1 MAYLIYVENVLMPV
15 TPSKITRKV
24 PGKNEEIELLGGKTV
39 LNLQEP
45 GLTEWSMDFLL
56 PKTKYPFV
64 NIISDK
70 QELRSQ
76 DFYLTHFNTLM
87 AKAKPFDFMIIR
99 TKPNGVWDL
108 GEENGTFKIDIPNN
122 DTENPVY
129 VNDLDGILNK
139 CKCTI
144 EEFTDEDNTD
154 NGFDKVISV
163 TFKKYLDY
171 STKTVKLVTDK
182 KTNKTT
188 ATTVKAR
195 DTSSKTT
202 PSTYTVKPGDYLIL
216 ICKKELGDGSKWKEV
231 YNLNKDKIKNP
242 NLIYPGQVLK
252 LK

>member
-56 PKTKYPFV
+56 PKVKYPFV
-64 NIISDK
+64 NAISDK

-108 GEENGTFKIDIPNN
+108 GEENGTFKIDIPKNMIVLYLYKFLACN
-122 DTENPVY
+122 ILKPIFWIS
-129 VNDLDGILNK
+129 GI
-139 CKCTI
+139 
-144 EEFTDEDNTD
+144 
-154 NGFDKVISV
+154 VIGIISIQAIR
-163 TFKKYLDY
+163 YALSY
-171 STKTVKLVTDK
+171 P
-182 KTNKTT
+182 
-188 ATTVKAR
+188 APAHQ
-195 DTSSKTT
+195 
-202 PSTYTVKPGDYLIL
+202 LI
-216 ICKKELGDGSKWKEV
+216 
-231 YNLNKDKIKNP
+231 NA
-242 NLIYPGQVLK
+242 
-252 LK
+252 

>member
-129 VNDLDGILNK
+129 VNDLDGILN
-139 CKCTI
+139 
-144 EEFTDEDNTD
+144 
-154 NGFDKVISV
+154 
-163 TFKKYLDY
+163 
-171 STKTVKLVTDK
+171 
-182 KTNKTT
+182 
-188 ATTVKAR
+188 R
-195 DTSSKTT
+195 
-202 PSTYTVKPGDYLIL
+202 
-216 ICKKELGDGSKWKEV
+216 
-231 YNLNKDKIKNP
+231 
-242 NLIYPGQVLK
+242 
-252 LK
+252 